1 MILDELRTMLSFA
14 FMQQALIA
22 AFLVAIMTGL
32 LGVFV
37 VQRKLSFLGDGLAHT
52 TFGGLAVAWFFGF
65 GTSLWIALVYTLCS
79 SLGIV
84 WIRKR
89 ANLAADTVIGIF
101 FAVSVALG
109 IMLMSISEANLQIEL
124 SSILFGSILSVG
136 TSELIILAV
145 LSIISLVFFLRC
157 WQALAYS
164 TFDEELAQSDGIN
177 VSMLEYL
184 LFAMAAVVIVASVK
198 FVGIILMAANLVIPA
213 ATAKL
218 LSKSL
223 SQMTVLSVT
232 IAVIASIGGLLL
244 SYFSDIPSG
253 STIVLLEAAFFVLA
267 LIIKSVLSKPQTD
280 NLELS

>member
-1 MILDELRTMLSFA
+1 
-14 FMQQALIA
+14 MQQALIA

-52 TFGGLAVAWFFGF
+52 TFGGLAVAWSLGF
-65 GTSLWIALVYTLCS
+65 GTSLWIALIYTLFS
-79 SLGIV
+79 ALGIV

-109 IMLMSISEANLQIEL
+109 IMLMSLAQANLQIEL

-136 TSELIILAV
+136 RSELIILAL
-145 LSIISLVFFLRC
+145 LSVISLFFFVRF
-157 WQALAYS
+157 WPALAYS

-177 VSMLEYL
+177 VARLEYL
-184 LFAMAAVVIVASVK
+184 LFALAAVVIVASVK

-213 ATAKL
+213 ATARL

-223 SQMTVLSVT
+223 RQMTILSVVFAIT
-232 IAVIASIGGLLL
+232 ASIGGLLL
-244 SYFSDIPSG
+244 SWFSDVPSG
-253 STIVLLEAAFFVLA
+253 STIVLLEAAFFIVA
-267 LIIKSVLSKPQTD
+267 LLFKTLFMQFTQSK
-280 NLELS
+280 NSNRESRE

>member
-1 MILDELRTMLSFA
+1 
-14 FMQQALIA
+14 
-22 AFLVAIMTGL
+22 
-32 LGVFV
+32 
-37 VQRKLSFLGDGLAHT
+37 
-52 TFGGLAVAWFFGF
+52 LAVAWFFGF
-65 GTSLWIALVYTLCS
+65 GTSLWIALIYTLCS
-79 SLGIV
+79 ALGIV

-109 IMLMSISEANLQIEL
+109 IMLMSLAQANLQIEL

-136 TSELIILAV
+136 PSELIILAI
-145 LSIISLVFFLRC
+145 LSAISLVFFVRF
-157 WQALAYS
+157 WPALAYS

-177 VSMLEYL
+177 VARLEYL
-184 LFAMAAVVIVASVK
+184 LFALAAVVIVASVK

-223 SQMTVLSVT
+223 SQMTILSVV

-244 SYFSDIPSG
+244 SYFSDVPSG
-253 STIVLLEAAFFVLA
+253 STIVLLEAGFFLLA
-267 LIIKSVLSKPQTD
+267 LLVKTIFPAQSSQANHDWFTY
-280 NLELS
+280 SYG

>member
-1 MILDELRTMLSFA
+1 MMILEELQTMLSFA

-32 LGVFV
+32 IGVFI
-37 VQRKLSFLGDGLAHT
+37 VQRRLSFLGDGLAHT

-79 SLGIV
+79 ALGIV

-89 ANLAADTVIGIF
+89 ADLAADTVIGIF

-109 IMLMSISEANLQIEL
+109 IMLMSLSQANLQIEL
-124 SSILFGSILSVG
+124 SSILFGSILAVG
-136 TSELIILAV
+136 TSELIILAI
-145 LSIISLVFFLRC
+145 LSVISLIFFVRF
-157 WQALAYS
+157 WPALAYS

-177 VSMLEYL
+177 VARLEYL
-184 LFAMAAVVIVASVK
+184 LFALAAVVIVASVK

-218 LSKSL
+218 LSRSL
-223 SQMTVLSVT
+223 SQMTLLSVVL
-232 IAVIASIGGLLL
+232 AVIASIGGLLL
-244 SYFSDIPSG
+244 SYFSDVPSG
-253 STIVLLEAAFFVLA
+253 STIVLLEAGFFIVA
-267 LIIKSVLSKPQTD
+267 LLFKTLVTKQ
-280 NLELS
+280 N